1 MLLLRNY
8 GSEAFDCER
17 KIMIA
22 CKVRIYLSNCKS
34 ACNDFDLYLFYAGA
48 PYLIYAGMDIP
59 PVSYYAGS
67 IIDIVKLY
75 EGDQYVIYARMNSNC
90 MRFTLI

>member
-1 MLLLRNY
+1 MDIKLEKFVYTKTHLAIQRMQIFWSFKIRFIASIISSFALLLLLLRNY

-34 ACNDFDLYLFYAGA
+34 ACNDFDLYLFYAG
-48 PYLIYAGMDIP
+48 
-59 PVSYYAGS
+59 
-67 IIDIVKLY
+67 
-75 EGDQYVIYARMNSNC
+75 
-90 MRFTLI
+90 